1 MGTRAVLGLG
11 LGFTRNKDN
20 KMIGLLQRYPLPVI
34 VLAQLFGT
42 SLWFSI
48 NGVWLSLAGEL
59 GLAESDLGRL
69 TLSVQAGFI
78 VGTLTLAVTGLADR
92 FGASR
97 IFLVSS
103 VLGALANAGFVLVA
117 GVFPVDSLLRFAT
130 GLCLAGIYPL
140 GMKLVIAWT
149 PKHAGAALAWLVG
162 MLTLGTAL
170 PHLMR
175 GATLGLPWE
184 WPLLAAS
191 VLALAGGLL
200 VFLLGD
206 GPHLPKAKGG
216 LPITQGLAAL
226 RIPRFRAVAGGYFGH
241 MWELYAFWTLVPLL
255 IARELNRLG
264 QGEALVPWLSF
275 VVIGIGAAGCIG
287 GGRLSR
293 TRGSEWVARR
303 ALMVSGALCLLYPWL
318 NGLSPI
324 LLIALLM
331 IWGIAVVADSP
342 QFSAL
347 AAATAPKETV
357 GSSLAVM
364 NAVGFGLTLPA
375 IWITSGLWSPWG
387 AWVALLL
394 LPGPVLGLL
403 SLGRGKAPA

>member
-1 MGTRAVLGLG
+1 MTS
-11 LGFTRNKDN
+11 
-20 KMIGLLQRYPLPVI
+20 LLQRYPLPVI

-48 NGVWLSLAGEL
+48 NGVWLSLSAEL

-78 VGTLTLAVTGLADR
+78 AGTLALAVTGLADR

-97 IFLVSS
+97 IFLISS
-103 VLGALANAGFVLVA
+103 LLGALANAGFVAVA
-117 GVFPVDSLLRFAT
+117 GVFPLDSLLRFAT

-149 PKHAGAALAWLVG
+149 PKYAGAALAWLVG

-184 WPLLAAS
+184 WPLFAS
-191 VLALAGGLL
+191 SCLALLGGLL

-206 GPHLPKAKGG
+206 GPHLPKASGR
-216 LPITQGLAAL
+216 LPLSQGLAAL
-226 RIPRFRAVAGGYFGH
+226 RMPRFRAVAGGYFGH

-255 IARELNRLG
+255 IGRELQRLG
-264 QGEALVPWLSF
+264 QGDALIPWLSF
-275 VVIGIGAAGCIG
+275 AVIGMGAAGCIG
-287 GGRLSR
+287 GGRISR
-293 TRGSEWVARR
+293 TRGSEWVAQR
-303 ALMVSGALCLLYPWL
+303 ALMVSGALCLLYPWM
-318 NGLSPI
+318 NGLPP
-324 LLIALLM
+324 ALLM
-331 IWGIAVVADSP
+331 ALLLVWGVAVVADSP

-375 IWITSGLWSPWG
+375 IWLTSGFWSVWG
-387 AWVALLL
+387 VWVALLL
-394 LPGPVLGLL
+394 LPGPVFGLWSL
-403 SLGRGKAPA
+403 SRGKPQA

>member
-1 MGTRAVLGLG
+1 
-11 LGFTRNKDN
+11 
-20 KMIGLLQRYPLPVI
+20 MIGLLRRFPLPVI

-48 NGVWLSLAGEL
+48 NGVWLSLSAEL

-78 VGTLTLAVTGLADR
+78 AGTLALAVTGLADR

-103 VLGALANAGFVLVA
+103 LLGALANAAFVTVA
-117 GVFPVDSLLRFAT
+117 GVFPLDSLLRFAT

-149 PKHAGAALAWLVG
+149 PKYAGAALAWLVG

-175 GATLGLPWE
+175 GATLGKPWE
-184 WPLLAAS
+184 WPLLAS
-191 VLALAGGLL
+191 SCLALLGGLL

-206 GPHLPKAKGG
+206 GPHLPKASGR
-216 LPITQGLAAL
+216 LPLSQGLAAL
-226 RIPRFRAVAGGYFGH
+226 RSPRFRAVAGGCFGH

-255 IARELNRLG
+255 IGRELQRLG
-264 QGEALVPWLSF
+264 QGEALIPWLSF
-275 VVIGIGAAGCIG
+275 AVIGIGAAGCIG

-293 TRGSEWVARR
+293 TLGSEWVARR
-303 ALMVSGALCLLYPWL
+303 ALMVSGALCLIYPWM
-318 NGLSPI
+318 NGLPP
-324 LLIALLM
+324 ALLM
-331 IWGIAVVADSP
+331 ALLLVWGVAVVADSP

-375 IWITSGLWSPWG
+375 IWLTSGFWSVWG
-387 AWVALLL
+387 VWVALLL
-394 LPGPVLGLL
+394 LPGPVFGLWSL
-403 SLGRGKAPA
+403 SRGKPQA

>member
-1 MGTRAVLGLG
+1 MVEFLRR
-11 LGFTRNKDN
+11 F
-20 KMIGLLQRYPLPVI
+20 PLPVI
-34 VLAQLFGT
+34 VVAQLFGT

-48 NGVWLSLAGEL
+48 NGVWLSLAAEL
-59 GLAESDLGRL
+59 GLTETDLGRL
-69 TLSVQAGFI
+69 TLAVQAGFI
-78 VGTLTLAVTGLADR
+78 TGTLTIAVTGLADR

-97 IFLVSS
+97 IFALASL
-103 VLGALANAGFVLVA
+103 LGALANAVFVLVA
-117 GVFPVDSLLRFAT
+117 NQSPLDFAFRFVT

-140 GMKLVIAWT
+140 GMKMVIAWT
-149 PKHAGAALAWLVG
+149 PKYSGAALAWLVG

-184 WPLLAAS
+184 WPLLGAS
-191 VLALAGGLL
+191 LLALAGGVL

-206 GPHLPKAKGG
+206 GPHLPASSG
-216 LPITQGLAAL
+216 PIPLRQGLAAL
-226 RIPRFRAVAGGYFGH
+226 RVPRFRAVAGGYFGH

-255 IARELNRLG
+255 AGRELDRLG
-264 QGEALVPWLSF
+264 QGEGLVSWF
-275 VVIGIGAAGCIG
+275 AFAIIGVGGAGCVL

-293 TRGSEWVARR
+293 SLGSEWVARR
-303 ALMVSGALCLLYPWL
+303 ALTVSGALCLLYPFLAPFSPVLLLVLLLIW
-318 NGLSPI
+318 GLS
-324 LLIALLM
+324 
-331 IWGIAVVADSP
+331 VVADSP

-347 AAATAPKETV
+347 AAGSAPKESV

-375 IWITSGLWSPWG
+375 IWLTSGLWSELG

-394 LPGPVLGLL
+394 VPGPVFGLW
-403 SLGRGKAPA
+403 SLGRGKASPTTV